1 MYNQL
6 IQTLQSLQNPAKAKV
21 LQGFFKTGIWEY
33 WEWDIFLGIQVPP
46 LKALAKEYIDLSFG
60 DLEKLLY
67 SEIHEYRYMAL
78 AILRLKY
85 EKRDDNIKKDIFD
98 FTIKH
103 KSQINNWD
111 LVDSFIPYTFWN
123 YLIARDTSILYKFVL
138 SENLWT
144 RRIAIISSFAF
155 IKQNLFEDTLK
166 LCEILL
172 NDKHD
177 LIHKASGWMLRE
189 VWKRDKEVLLSFL
202 NKFHKIMPRTALR
215 YSIEKFSKEER
226 EYYMSK

>member
-1 MYNQL
+1 MFYQL
-6 IQTLQSLQNPAKAKV
+6 IQKLNSLQNPAKAKI

-33 WEWDIFLGIQVPP
+33 WEGDIFLGIQVSP
-46 LKALAKEYIDLSFG
+46 LKTLAREYIDLSFA

-67 SEIHEYRYMAL
+67 SETHEYRYMAL

-85 EKRDDNIKKDIFD
+85 EKWDENIKKLVFD

-123 YLIARDTSILYKFVL
+123 YLINRDTYILYEFAK

-144 RRIAIISSFAF
+144 RRIAIISTFAF

-166 LCEILL
+166 ICEILL
-172 NDKHD
+172 NDKQD
-177 LIHKASGWMLRE
+177 LIHKATGWMLRE
-189 VWKRDKEVLLSFL
+189 VWKRDKDTLLLFL

-215 YSIEKFSKEER
+215 YSIEKFSKEDR
-226 EYYMSK
+226 IFYMSK